1 MEFVEAL
8 YYKIG
13 FKVFV
18 QSQSTDVLVFPEEPC
33 QATHHVVSLGSANWN
48 YTN

>member
-1 MEFVEAL
+1 MESIETRH
-8 YYKIG
+8 YKIG

-18 QSQSTDVLVFPEEPC
+18 QSQPTDAHVSPEELC
-33 QATHHVVSLGSANWN
+33 RATYHVVSLGRANWN

>member
-1 MEFVEAL
+1 MESIETRH
-8 YYKIG
+8 YKIS

-18 QSQSTDVLVFPEEPC
+18 QSQPTDVCVSPEEPC
-33 QATHHVVSLGSANWN
+33 QATYHVVSLGRANWN